1 MAKKLE
7 NTKKTLKYYSSS
19 LKMFLNNKKIPLIP
33 PLFNSNRIPLIPPL
47 FNSNRFISNFKHKSE
62 LFNDFFSSSPI
73 NNISKLPKNLNH
85 VTNRHL
91 SLVTFS
97 ADDITKIIQNLIQT
111 SA

>member
-1 MAKKLE
+1 
-7 NTKKTLKYYSSS
+7 
-19 LKMFLNNKKIPLIP
+19 MFLNNKKIPLIP

-47 FNSNRFISNFKHKSE
+47 FNSNRFISNFKQKSE
-62 LFNDFFSSSPI
+62 LFNDFISCSPI
-73 NNISKLPKNLNH
+73 NNISKLPTNLNH

-97 ADDITKIIQNLIQT
+97 ADDVTKIIQNLIQT